1 MNISKHFTL
10 EELIASE
17 TADRHGLD
25 NTPDAD
31 ILANLTIL
39 ASHLE
44 ELRTI
49 LGYPIHINSAYRSL
63 AVNTLLGS
71 KPTSAHVK
79 GLAADIVCPQ
89 FGTPKDIVNAVISS
103 NIQYDQVILEFDN
116 WCHIGFS
123 TNKPRLQKLI
133 INKTGTS
140 FYN

>member
-71 KPTSAHVK
+71 KLSVYLAILPT
-79 GLAADIVCPQ
+79 
-89 FGTPKDIVNAVISS
+89 
-103 NIQYDQVILEFDN
+103 Y
-116 WCHIGFS
+116 
-123 TNKPRLQKLI
+123 KP
-133 INKTGTS
+133 
-140 FYN
+140 